1 LILLG
6 CLGATVAWGQCG
18 QEEGKPVEGK
28 PAVEIFV
35 GTTMLAEYCEVPMT
49 SVNAENHVAGVKAF
63 ELLMDRIEG
72 RANGRYRRLVNPAKL
87 FVRKSTQDKE
97 NRR

>member
-1 LILLG
+1 
-6 CLGATVAWGQCG
+6 
-18 QEEGKPVEGK
+18 
-28 PAVEIFV
+28 
-35 GTTMLAEYCEVPMT
+35 
-49 SVNAENHVAGVKAF
+49 VAGVKAF

-97 NRR
+97 DRR